1 RFTEFCSLLEKM
13 SKLVI
18 QMIRSGYFSSDERV
32 ELAHVM
38 SWMLGCTEYGKLS
51 TAHMEVGY
59 YDRIEDKY
67 HKYLQQEFL
76 KP

>member
-1 RFTEFCSLLEKM
+1 MARKGYSSSTEK
-13 SKLVI
+13 
-18 QMIRSGYFSSDERV
+18 V
-32 ELAHVM
+32 EIAHVT
-38 SWMLGCTEYGKLS
+38 SWMLGFTEYGKLS

-59 YDRIEDKY
+59 YDRIEDKC